1 MQKLEGKTFNVVQD
15 NIEKLKE
22 LFPEVF
28 TENKVDIDKLRLALG
43 ENVEKEKE
51 RYEFTWNGKAE
62 AIRLAQKLT
71 TGTLLPC
78 IEESV
83 DWEKTNNLYFE
94 GDNLEVLRIIQNS
107 YRSKVKMIYIDP
119 PYNTGKD
126 FVYKDN
132 YHDNVKNYKKLTQE
146 NMKSNPE
153 TNGRFH
159 TDWLNMMYPRLKLA
173 RNLLKDDGVIFISI
187 DDTEV
192 DNLKKICDEIFGEDN
207 FIGMFI
213 VNSSPSAIDYGHM
226 GKTNEYVLF
235 YAKNINYTDTF
246 HLPDEEKQFK
256 YRDDKG
262 EFNIY
267 PLYNGNVAFNPQTR
281 PNLFYPFY
289 LNPNNKIDED
299 FYEIGLEKKKDWIEV
314 YPVISKKDGI
324 QRVWRWGK
332 KKASE
337 GLNDEIVGYKTDS
350 GEYRVVQKTR
360 LTGKVIRSL
369 QLDTEISSRKGT
381 GEVESLFG
389 RKIFSFPKPIEL
401 IRRFAAISTSE
412 EDLILDF
419 FSGSSSTA
427 HAILKLNSED
437 NDSITRN
444 N

>member
-299 FYEIGLEKKKDWIEV
+299 FYEIGLEK
-314 YPVISKKDGI
+314 
-324 QRVWRWGK
+324 RRT
-332 KKASE
+332 
-337 GLNDEIVGYKTDS
+337 GLKY
-350 GEYRVVQKTR
+350 
-360 LTGKVIRSL
+360 
-369 QLDTEISSRKGT
+369 
-381 GEVESLFG
+381 
-389 RKIFSFPKPIEL
+389 
-401 IRRFAAISTSE
+401 
-412 EDLILDF
+412 IL
-419 FSGSSSTA
+419 
-427 HAILKLNSED
+427 
-437 NDSITRN
+437 
-444 N
+444 